1 MDFDDACQYVCDR
14 NHSPCEGSGWLSG
27 RDPPDGAGLLFPKT
41 PPVANHP
48 DVARLWYLKAGMKQI
63 IGLSTICRPALKR
76 VLLTA
81 AHLRTIAKLLRNE
94 PGLNSFF
101 GNDDLTG
108 HFDSFL
114 HR

>member
-1 MDFDDACQYVCDR
+1 MELAC
-14 NHSPCEGSGWLSG
+14 S
-27 RDPPDGAGLLFPKT
+27 FPRT

-48 DVARLWYLKAGMKQI
+48 DVARLWYLKAGMEQI
-63 IGLSTICRPALKR
+63 IGLPIICRRGRCLVKTPRPALKR

-108 HFDSFL
+108 RFDSFL